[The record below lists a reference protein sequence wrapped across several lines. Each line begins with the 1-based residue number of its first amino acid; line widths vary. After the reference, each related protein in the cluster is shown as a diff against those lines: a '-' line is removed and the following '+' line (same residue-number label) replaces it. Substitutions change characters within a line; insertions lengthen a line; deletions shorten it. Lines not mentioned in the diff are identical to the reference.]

1 MNKKR
6 NISSTVDSLRLICKL
21 RNPKDIISFLSK
33 CDDRTVSELISSIAN
48 LIYNDDFHLHPL
60 LNKKLKKLKNIM
72 KGDSAKWKKATK
84 DAGKDGKYKRRLLVE
99 QAGSGNLLSI
109 FSSILPIIV
118 SLLL

>member
-6 NISSTVDSLRLICKL
+6 NISSTIDSLRIICKL
-21 RNPKDIISFLSK
+21 KSPKDIISFLSK

-48 LIYNDDFHLHPL
+48 LIYNDDFQSHPL
-60 LNKKLKKLKNIM
+60 LSKKLKHLKNIM
-72 KGDSAKWKKATK
+72 KSDSVKWMRATK
-84 DAGKDGKYKRRLLVE
+84 ESGKGGKYKRRLLVE
-99 QAGSGNLLSI
+99 QAGTGNLLSI